1 MDIKYLNLQKITE
14 SFQPELDEALQ
25 RVVRKGWF
33 LSGDETRAFEA
44 EFAAFCGSEHWAW
57 PTDWMPSTWRCEA

>member
-33 LSGDETRAFEA
+33 LGGDETRAFEA
-44 EFAAFCGSEHWAW
+44 EFAAFCGSVVC
-57 PTDWMPSTWRCEA
+57 SIL

>member
-33 LSGDETRAFEA
+33 LGGDETRAFEA
-44 EFAAFCGSEHWAW
+44 
-57 PTDWMPSTWRCEA
+57 